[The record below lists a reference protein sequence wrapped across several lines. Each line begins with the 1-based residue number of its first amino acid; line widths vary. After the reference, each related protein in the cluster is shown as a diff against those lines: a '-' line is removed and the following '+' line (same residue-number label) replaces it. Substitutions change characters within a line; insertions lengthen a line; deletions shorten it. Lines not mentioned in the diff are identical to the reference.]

1 MAMPRPDPF
10 PRIVRDP
17 RILSGEPTVK
27 GTRVSV
33 RAVVLALRYD
43 GSLAEVEQHFPH
55 VDRAAI
61 EEALAFYE
69 ANRAEIDR
77 YIRENQDDT
86 D

>member
-1 MAMPRPDPF
+1 MLQPDPF

-33 RAVVLALRYD
+33 RAIVLALRYD
-43 GSLAEVEQHFPH
+43 GSLSEVEQHFPH
-55 VDRAAI
+55 VDRAVI

-77 YIRENQDDT
+77 YIRENQDHVD
-86 D
+86 